1 MAMASYSVTVSFSL
15 LHLLEEHKQ
24 NDENISHLMCV
35 RVLSVSVKKSPRE
48 SSNLSPICWLK
59 D

>member
-35 RVLSVSVKKSPRE
+35 RVLSVSVKRAQE
-48 SSNLSPICWLK
+48 SSNLSLICWLK